1 MTLHNP
7 DPESQN
13 VCLPPREVIE
23 ILPTS
28 LLEQNRS
35 LVNELRGLAGSLGL
49 DFGWHY
55 LLDLVWIID
64 RLGPVQ
70 GKHIMDA
77 GAGTGVAQWYLAGQG
92 AEVLSVDRVSR
103 ADLPLRYRK
112 RFRVEGL
119 SKQELA
125 PAHRVFVSNF
135 RGSTKLRARVRS
147 QARDLIGMAE
157 LRRSAGRVVIYN
169 QDIKNLALIDDKS
182 MDAIVSVSAL
192 EHNQP
197 EDLSLVVKE
206 LLRILKPGGAL
217 LATLGAARDQDWFHE
232 PSHGW
237 CYSEASLRRI
247 FGLSQDVPSNYKNYD
262 TLFADLREC
271 AELRDNLARFYFQS
285 GDNGMPWGE
294 WNPQYMSVGVCKVK
308 AQ

>member
-7 DPESQN
+7 DSEGQN
-13 VCLPPREVIE
+13 ACVPSREVIE

-28 LLEQNRS
+28 LLDLNRL
-35 LVNELRGLAGSLGL
+35 LVNELRDLAGSLGL

-64 RLGPVQ
+64 MLGSIQ
-70 GKHIMDA
+70 GKRIMDA
-77 GAGTGVAQWYLAGQG
+77 GAGTGVVQWILAGQG

-119 SKQELA
+119 REQDLI
-125 PAHRVFVSNF
+125 PARRVFVSNF
-135 RGSTKLRARVRS
+135 RGSTKLRARLTS
-147 QARDLIGMAE
+147 QARDLIGMAD
-157 LRRSAGRVVIYN
+157 LRRTSGQVTIYN
-169 QDIKNLALIDDKS
+169 QDLKNLASIDDNS
-182 MDAIVSVSAL
+182 MDAVVSVSAL

-197 EDLSLVVKE
+197 DELALVVEE
-206 LLRILKPGGAL
+206 LLRVLKPGGAL

-232 PSHGW
+232 PSFGW
-237 CYSEASLRRI
+237 CYSEASLKRI
-247 FGLSQDVPSNYKNYD
+247 FDLSQDVPSNFQDYD
-262 TLFADLREC
+262 KLFADLREC
-271 AELRDNLARFYFQS
+271 AELRENLAKFYFQS

-294 WNPQYMSVGVCKVK
+294 WDPQYQSVGVCKVK
-308 AQ
+308 AV